1 MRKTIVT
8 VSIVLALAVA
18 GTALAS
24 AQAGTAVVLRK
35 TSLGKVL
42 TTSTNFV
49 LYVYTPDGKN
59 KSHCYNTCAATWT
72 PLLTTGKPVVGAGLK
87 KALLSTT
94 KRKDGKIQVT
104 YHGHPLYTYTGDT
117 AALQTNGEGVNGI
130 WYVLNAAGN
139 RIYGGGG
146 AAEAAAPTAPR
157 GLH

>member
-8 VSIVLALAVA
+8 VSIILALAIA
-18 GTALAS
+18 GAAVAS
-24 AQAGTAVVLRK
+24 AQGGTAVVLGQ

-42 TTSTNFV
+42 ATSTNFV

-59 KSHCYNTCAATWT
+59 KSHCYNKCAAKWL
-72 PLLTTGKPVVGAGLK
+72 PLLTKGKPFVGPGLK

-94 KRKDGKIQVT
+94 KRKGGTIQVT

-117 AALQTNGEGVNGI
+117 AALQTNGEGVGGN

-139 RIYGGGG
+139 RIYGSGSGGG
-146 AAEAAAPTAPR
+146 CGGYGCP
-157 GLH
+157 

>member
-8 VSIVLALAVA
+8 VSIVLALAIA
-18 GTALAS
+18 GAALAS
-24 AQAGTAVVLRK
+24 AQRGTAVVLRK
-35 TSLGKVL
+35 TSLAKVL
-42 TTSTNFV
+42 TTSKNFV

-59 KSHCYNTCAATWT
+59 KSHCYNACAATWT
-72 PLLTTGKPVVGAGLK
+72 PLLTTGKPSVGAGLK

-104 YHGHPLYTYTGDT
+104 YHGHPLYTYIGDT

-139 RIYGGGG
+139 RIGGGG
-146 AAEAAAPTAPR
+146 GGGGGGGCGAYCP
-157 GLH
+157 